1 MTERQRREFVG
12 ASCVFPSFSDEACA
26 IVKELL
32 QLANTQSAASAKVA
46 VGLSSSS
53 ATKATAAGLSSS
65 SSVLSVSSS
74 ASSSAARPY
83 LTASVHSVYAASDRR
98 EQLREGELAPVF
110 TEVKRPYSWQPP
122 RKAVSHTHSLLRGE
136 MMRII
141 DADYFHPR
149 WSEKYLD
156 TLRSLP
162 WMNASEWIESGE
174 RMGMVCT
181 GTFARLAHAN
191 RLYPSSRL
199 DDKRQFLCVMDD
211 FLAPGECKRVLE
223 VGEEKGKLKKLVS
236 PFVAALSPKTQIK
249 TAEPRGRKI

>member
-1 MTERQRREFVG
+1 MG
-12 ASCVFPSFSDEACA
+12 ASWVFPSFSDEACA

-32 QLANTQSAASAKVA
+32 QLANTQSATSAKA
-46 VGLSSSS
+46 A
-53 ATKATAAGLSSS
+53 ATKAAAGLSSS
-65 SSVLSVSSS
+65 SSVLSDVSSSSSS

-141 DADYFHPR
+141 DADHFNPR

-191 RLYPSSRL
+191 RLYRPGRL

-211 FLAPGECKRVLE
+211 FLAPGECKRLLE
-223 VGEEKGKLKKLVS
+223 VGEEKGKLKN
-236 PFVAALSPKTQIK
+236 
-249 TAEPRGRKI
+249 